1 MKRII
6 IAVMAVLCTAQV
18 LNAIPAK
25 PGTFKKVLQDGSV
38 VTLQRHGDEFCHWTT
53 DENGSLVGPVKVW
66 EGARETAEQDAA
78 RILARRM
85 AGNAGTKAVKT
96 YHFPVVLVQFSDV
109 TFSVSNPR
117 QAFSDMLNQQG
128 YSANGGTG
136 SVHDYYWENSMQ
148 TFNAQFDV
156 YGPYTYNGTCADNE
170 DENDAAKIL
179 WDAIRRNDASIN
191 WSQYDNDGDNV
202 VDMVFMYYAGYNE
215 AEGNDDTIWPHKYN
229 FGSAGVSTSRLD
241 GKSFDVYACTSELK
255 GTPYYGSGMCGIGTA
270 AHEFSHTQGLPDF
283 YDVNYNTY
291 GDGTNGATYSYD
303 IMCSGGYNNEGRTPP
318 YFTAEER
325 IMMGWLSGYTAMPA
339 SGDITVPAVNT
350 NFAYKLETSNTT
362 GDGEYFVFECR
373 SGRGWDAYVEPGL
386 VVYHAD
392 KSTKYSITFYH
403 TGQRR
408 NVTTTA
414 YNIWRS
420 YSQFVNASGPHPCFY
435 IVPSADQSSLNYGI
449 EVKLPFPG
457 KNGISYY
464 SPKDWE
470 GNSYDLF
477 CNIAFNAEGSYG
489 GASCP
494 VVTMSRGANFR
505 GLTGRVT
512 NSADAGVA
520 GAKVSIYASGAAPSL
535 IGKDSPQ
542 MISGRVQGDLKMT
555 TTTNEDGYYSFDLS
569 GESAGTLDIEVVA
582 NGYINAYATFTVE
595 DQLITRN
602 FTLRGINEPIDY
614 TLRKY
619 DLRYG
624 GIGIT
629 GFGQTATCLGG
640 VKFTK
645 EELADYVGRQ
655 ILTLNFAYTLSDEES
670 EGTATA
676 VYGIIDF
683 GTERVLTQQLS
694 RPAADVW
701 NTLDVSGANL
711 TIPAGTDCYFGYVL
725 ENCTFGYPWLYSYNE
740 PKAGGFCYDGYST
753 SNTDWQTASDWYS
766 ISGVNILI
774 DVELDDSRYLDYNS
788 IDNPG
793 YGTYYVGQT
802 LTLKLNEAEGVR
814 KPGTAVTWYYDDE
827 TVSGTSVTFKYP
839 GTHLIEARF
848 TTTEGK
854 TKIVELEVNVN

>member
-78 RILARRM
+78 RLLARRM
-85 AGNAGTKAVKT
+85 AGNARTKAVKT

-109 TFSVSNPR
+109 HFSVSNPR
-117 QAFSDMLNQQG
+117 QAFSDLLNQEG

-156 YGPYTYNGTCADNE
+156 YGPYTYNGACADND

-179 WDAIRRNDASIN
+179 WDAISANDASIN

-215 AEGNDDTIWPHKYN
+215 AEGNDGTIWPHKYN

-325 IMMGWLSGYTAMPA
+325 IMMGWMSGYTAMPA
-339 SGDITVPAVNT
+339 SGDITLPAVNT

-392 KSTKYSITFYH
+392 KSSTYSIKFYH
-403 TGQRR
+403 TGLRR
-408 NVTTTA
+408 NVTA
-414 YNIWRS
+414 SGYDIWRS
-420 YSQFVNASGPHPCFY
+420 YSQFVNASGSHPCFY

-464 SPKDWE
+464 TPKDWA

-477 CNIAFNAEGSYG
+477 YDIAFNAEGSYG

-494 VVTMSRGANFR
+494 VVT
-505 GLTGRVT
+505 
-512 NSADAGVA
+512 
-520 GAKVSIYASGAAPSL
+520 
-535 IGKDSPQ
+535 
-542 MISGRVQGDLKMT
+542 
-555 TTTNEDGYYSFDLS
+555 TTTNEDGYYTFDLS

-595 DQLITRN
+595 NQLITRN

-629 GFGQTATCLGG
+629 GFGDAATSLGG
-640 VKFTK
+640 VKFTA

-670 EGTATA
+670 EGTVDA

-683 GTERVLTQQLS
+683 GTERVLTQRLS

-753 SNTDWQTASDWYS
+753 SDTSWQTASDWYS
-766 ISGVNILI
+766 FSSANLLI
-774 DVELDDSRYLDYNS
+774 DVELDDSKYLDYNT

-793 YGTYYVGQT
+793 YGSYRVGET
-802 LTLKLNEAEGVR
+802 LALRLNVAESDR
-814 KPGTAVTWYYDDE
+814 KPGTAVSWFFDDE
-827 TVSGTSVTFKYP
+827 PVSGSSITFKYA

-848 TTTEGK
+848 TTRAGK
-854 TKIVELEVNVN
+854 TKVVELEVSVNL